1 MSHNNTKKHLQYLL
15 ETLKYKVVN
24 IDELLYYETAEAYNF
39 SLPADMQLTEKEFV
53 DLKEYFSAI

>member
-24 IDELLYYETAEAYNF
+24 IDELLYYKTAEDYNF
-39 SLPADMQLTEKEFV
+39 NLPADMRLTNKEFA